1 MKYLM
6 DIHVWCAVH
15 DHILFAYCSV
25 LSSLQYY
32 FDVFIIQVLGDIE
45 IAQSMQKDK
54 DKDTEVCV

>member
-1 MKYLM
+1 M
-6 DIHVWCAVH
+6 DIHVWYAVH
-15 DHILFAYCSV
+15 DHILLAYCSV